1 MLEGDK
7 YYPGFTNRKKGSGGI
22 FLKGVS
28 ETGDGTV
35 RKGTCAVVTAVC
47 AGIPVLA
54 VNGTAQAPQ
63 PIAMGLLNLPQPLCG

>member
-7 YYPGFTNRKKGSGGI
+7 YCPGFTNRKKGSGGI
-22 FLKGVS
+22 FLKAVS
-28 ETGDGTV
+28 ETGDV

-54 VNGTAQAPQ
+54 VSGTAQAPQ
-63 PIAMGLLNLPQPLCG
+63 PIAMGLLDLLQPLCG